1 MASLVKKFIGDKA
14 FYRRMFVITLPIMI
28 QNIITNFVSLLDN
41 LMVGRLGTEQM
52 SGVAAVNQLIF
63 VFNLC
68 IFGAISGAGIFS
80 AQFHG
85 KGDAKGV
92 RDTFRIKM
100 LLVVTIAVLAELVF
114 IFFGKPLVMSFL
126 NEGSEPIDIALTCDF
141 ALDYIKVMLFGLPA
155 FAIMQAYSDTLR
167 STDKTVLPMVA
178 SVIAVFVNL
187 VLNFILI
194 FGVGSF
200 EGLGVVGAAIATVV
214 SRFTECAIV
223 IISTHAKKEDNPFI
237 IGAYRSLKVRRGLM
251 PSVVKKGFPLMIN
264 EILWSVG
271 MTFIVNI
278 YALHGIEVF
287 AAQNISS
294 TVSNL
299 FNCTFFAFGNAIAII
314 VGQSLGAGQIEKA
327 KDETRKIIFAC
338 VMLCVC
344 VGTIMCFVA
353 PLFPEIYNT
362 EEIVKKIASSLL
374 IVSACAMPIH
384 GLAHASYFTLRSG
397 GKTFIT
403 FLFDSVFVWAISIPT
418 AFLLTKFT
426 GLDILPVYAIVQS
439 LDLIKVIIGLF
450 MLKSGIWIN
459 NLVSDNNE

>member
-194 FGVGSF
+194 YGIGSF

-214 SRFTECAIV
+214 SRFTECTIV
-223 IISTHAKKEDNPFI
+223 IISTHVRKKDNPFI

-362 EEIVKKIASSLL
+362 EEVVKKIASSLL
-374 IVSACAMPIH
+374 IVSAVAMPIH

>member
-194 FGVGSF
+194 YGIGSF

-223 IISTHAKKEDNPFI
+223 IISTHVKKKDNPFI

-362 EEIVKKIASSLL
+362 EEVVKKIASSLL
-374 IVSACAMPIH
+374 IVSAVAMPIH

-459 NLVSDNNE
+459 NLVSDDNN